1 MLHIFDI
8 KKTFNITLDQALYN
22 FIKYKNKYAVKRS
35 VMTISKSISSKNK
48 RTFFFFYIFY
58 NDQFVFSM
66 FLTFCSFSCQI
77 FHHLCMCCYR

>member
-48 RTFFFFYIFY
+48 RTFFFFT
-58 NDQFVFSM
+58 FSTM
-66 FLTFCSFSCQI
+66 TSLFSVC
-77 FHHLCMCCYR
+77 F